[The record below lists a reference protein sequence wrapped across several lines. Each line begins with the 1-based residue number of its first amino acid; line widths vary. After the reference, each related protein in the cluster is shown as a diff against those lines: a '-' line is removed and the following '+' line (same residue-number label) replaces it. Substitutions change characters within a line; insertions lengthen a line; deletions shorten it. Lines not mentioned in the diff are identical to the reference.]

1 MQALMACISCR
12 LHEAFLHLHELKA
25 ALAVTGPRNAGLVE
39 LRDVGRDRLRVVSQ
53 RACQM
58 QDRCIESGQIV
69 T

>member
-1 MQALMACISCR
+1 M
-12 LHEAFLHLHELKA
+12 HLHELKA